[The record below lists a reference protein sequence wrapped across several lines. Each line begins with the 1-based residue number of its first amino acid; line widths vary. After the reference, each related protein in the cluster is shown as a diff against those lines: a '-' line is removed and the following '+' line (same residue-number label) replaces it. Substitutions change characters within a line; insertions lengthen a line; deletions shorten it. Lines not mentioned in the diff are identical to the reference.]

1 MRHRIHLIAL
11 AWFTMTSPA
20 WAHAFLERAVPP
32 VGSDVSPSPPQLEL
46 TFTEGV
52 EPLFSSVQ
60 LHNAQ
65 GTAVSIGKV
74 TTAPGN
80 DRVVII
86 KLPTLPTGS
95 YTVIWHATSVDT
107 HKTEGNFKFT
117 VK

>member
-1 MRHRIHLIAL
+1 
-11 AWFTMTSPA
+11 
-20 WAHAFLERAVPP
+20 
-32 VGSDVSPSPPQLEL
+32 VGGAVSPSPPQLEL

-65 GTAVSIGKV
+65 GAAVPIAKP

-80 DRVVII
+80 DRVLIV
-86 KLPTLPTGS
+86 KLPTLPSGG

-107 HKTEGNFKFT
+107 HKTEGDFKFT